1 MRQHT
6 SPYGD
11 HMKTQRHSIDTW
23 TAAGLAALITKGP
36 DALRAEPLARAIGT
50 TKGSFYWH
58 FTDVP
63 AFHRAVLARWQ
74 SDAFADVVDQL
85 SATGSADARLR
96 DFAAQI
102 MQSKADPAIRA
113 WAQSNANAAK
123 AVAQVDEQRLA
134 HIARLLGQL
143 GLKNPA
149 FALSC
154 YATLIGAANITS
166 DTTPQMAFD
175 ALIDLVLA
183 LQ

>member
-1 MRQHT
+1 
-6 SPYGD
+6 
-11 HMKTQRHSIDTW
+11 MKTKRLSIDTW
-23 TAAGLAALITKGP
+23 TAAGLSALVKNGP

-58 FTDVP
+58 FADVP
-63 AFHRAVLARWQ
+63 AFQNAVLKRWQ
-74 SDAFADVVDQL
+74 SDAFAQVVTQL

-96 DFAAQI
+96 AFAAQI
-102 MQSKADPAIRA
+102 IKSKADPAIRA
-113 WAQSNANAAK
+113 WAQSNKVAAQ

-134 HIARLLGQL
+134 HVARLLAQL
-143 GLKNPA
+143 DLKNPA

-154 YATLIGAANITS
+154 YATLIGAATVKS